1 MHAGGV
7 ASNSLLTRNYG
18 PAALA
23 SNQSGPGLL
32 LTGNSAIEEAA
43 DGAKESAASAA
54 HEVDATAVEQA
65 ADKENGSGQHVGA
78 AVWLTCWAMQLQMIF
93 GGVHI
98 SFDSVSGTH
107 LHVQR

>member
-7 ASNSLLTRNYG
+7 ASSSLLTRDYG

-32 LTGNSAIEEAA
+32 LTGKSVIEEAA

-54 HEVDATAVEQA
+54 CKVDATAVEQA
-65 ADKENGSGQHVGA
+65 VDKENGSGRHLGA
-78 AVWLTCWAMQLQMIF
+78 ALCWVCWALQLKMT
-93 GGVHI
+93 
-98 SFDSVSGTH
+98 FDP
-107 LHVQR
+107 